1 MPNIPQIIS
10 QPNLLRNGDFSHF
23 VASTVS
29 PATADVFQSLL
40 AHWRQINVA
49 AAGVSR
55 IPVTTIV
62 QDDPHQFIRLLPGE
76 EIEQD
81 ILDHS
86 FFRKPSEREFD
97 GSISGVAA
105 GVLTISTGATPAF
118 EVAEPSPAPLAAPAV
133 VRTQPG
139 DEIQLVNFTNPASS
153 GKYRVVAFN
162 SSTSISVVAVS
173 PTNSATA
180 AAADVIRILRKLS
193 VFVIDLTIVFSV
205 PTGQTASSIEPSLI
219 VHRELPMADV
229 TVTPLPSLVVGVP
242 TAYDDVTLSPGA
254 VAKQIV
260 CRLTNAEFIRSPR
273 SLSVNLANTVAG
285 PVDVA
290 DVGLYVGNYHLPVS
304 TSSPAPRGSVVTP
317 LIPGP
322 DHLHLLTGKGDLILM
337 RAGSQAPEG
346 YRKLK
351 EELAFQFVSNVSVVY
366 DSGSDTSTITIPG
379 WAVPADEL
387 SGTYEIVFTDP
398 SPAAPGKPGPLDVSV
413 RMSDIVFSLIGGA
426 EIDLAGL
433 LAGETV
439 TFDTGGAVYGPVTLT
454 EGIDFGAAV
463 HPTLTVAESLAKAIN
478 DHVTLGPVMSAS
490 AAGTVTSVL
499 DDGGYTS
506 DATLLAAHGLLGDTV
521 TGASWRELNGGPAT
535 TQFKT
540 IKSAVFTT
548 KGNLSSRNTD
558 AAYIVA
564 TAPILVAPVSSAG
577 AFRKPT
583 KAGDGAIE
591 VSSTVLEIDVDGV
604 SVQDILTFVD
614 DDGDPLPPAAGPQGP
629 TYRITAVNLT
639 EGQVTVVDVTGG
651 TTNVGAYTVDPANRY
666 VIEKASGNH
675 THYAQQ
681 SNIEE
686 RQLDAGGA
694 SNNTARGQHGHQMY
708 ADDAIPPYRKFI
720 ICEKL

>member
-23 VASTVS
+23 VASTTS
-29 PATADVFQSLL
+29 PSPPAEVFPSLL
-40 AHWRQINVA
+40 AHWKQIGVSS
-49 AAGVSR
+49 AGVSL
-55 IPVTTIV
+55 IAVPTVV
-62 QDDPHQFIRLLPGE
+62 KDDPHRFIRLLPGE
-76 EIEQD
+76 SIEQD

-97 GSISGVAA
+97 GTVTGVAA
-105 GVLTISTGATPAF
+105 GVLTISTGAVTAF
-118 EVAEPSPAPLAAPAV
+118 EVNEPSPAPLAAPTA

-153 GKYRVVAFN
+153 GKYRVVAYN
-162 SSTSISVVAVS
+162 SPTSIDVVAVS
-173 PTNSATA
+173 PTDSSTAT
-180 AAADVIRILRKLS
+180 AADVIRILRKLS
-193 VFVIDLTIVFSV
+193 VFIIDLTVVFSV
-205 PTGQTASSIEPSLI
+205 PVGHTASSIEPSLI
-219 VHRELPMADV
+219 VRRELPMGNV
-229 TVTPLPSLVVGVP
+229 TVLPLSSLVVGAP

-273 SLSVNLANTVAG
+273 DLSLRLSNTVAG

-304 TSSPAPRGSVVTP
+304 TVSPAPRGSVATP

-337 RAGSQAPEG
+337 RAGSQAPAG

-351 EELAFQFVSNVSVVY
+351 EELAFQFVPSVSAVY
-366 DSGSDTSTITIPG
+366 DAGSDTTRFSVPG
-379 WAVPADEL
+379 WSVPADEL
-387 SGTYEIVFTDP
+387 SGTYELVFTDP
-398 SPAAPGKPGPLDVSV
+398 SPSAPAQPGPLDVSV

-426 EIDLAGL
+426 EIDLAGI

-439 TFDTGGAVYGPVTLT
+439 TFDTGGAAYGPITLT
-454 EGIDFGAAV
+454 EGVDFGPAI
-463 HPTLTVAESLAKAIN
+463 HPLLTMAESLAKAIN
-478 DHVTLGPVMSAS
+478 DHVTLGPRMSAS
-490 AAGTVTSVL
+490 ASGTVTSVL

-506 DATLLAAHGLLGDTV
+506 DTALLAAHGLLGDTV
-521 TGASWRELNGGPAT
+521 TGASWRELNGGSVT
-535 TQFKT
+535 TQFIT
-540 IKSAVFTT
+540 VKSAVFTT
-548 KGNLSSRNTD
+548 NGDLGARNTD
-558 AAYIVA
+558 SAYVIA
-564 TAPILVAPVSSAG
+564 TAPILAAPMSSAG
-577 AFRKPT
+577 SFRKPT

-614 DDGDPLPPAAGPQGP
+614 DDGDPLPPSGPQGP
-629 TYRITAVNLT
+629 TYRITAVDLA

-651 TTNVGAYTVDPANRY
+651 TTNVGAYTTDPANRY

-686 RQLDAGGA
+686 RELDAGG
-694 SNNTARGQHGHQMY
+694 SNSNVARGQHGHQMY

>member
-1 MPNIPQIIS
+1 MPNIPQIVS

-23 VASTVS
+23 VASTTTTS
-29 PATADVFQSLL
+29 PPGTEVFQSLL
-40 AHWRQINVA
+40 AHWKQIGVSS
-49 AAGVSR
+49 AGVSL
-55 IPVTTIV
+55 IAVPTVV
-62 QDDPHQFIRLLPGE
+62 KDDPHRFIRLLPGE
-76 EIEQD
+76 SIEQD

-97 GSISGVAA
+97 GTVTGVAA
-105 GVLTISTGATPAF
+105 GVLTISTGAVTAF
-118 EVAEPSPAPLAAPAV
+118 EVNEPSPAPLAAPTA

-153 GKYRVVAFN
+153 GKYRVVAYN
-162 SSTSISVVAVS
+162 SPTSIDVVAVS
-173 PTNSATA
+173 PTDSSTAT
-180 AAADVIRILRKLS
+180 AADVIRILRKLS
-193 VFVIDLTIVFSV
+193 VFIIDLTVVFSV
-205 PTGQTASSIEPSLI
+205 PVGQAASSIEPSLI
-219 VHRELPMADV
+219 VRRELPMGNV
-229 TVTPLPSLVVGVP
+229 TVLPLSSLVVGAP

-273 SLSVNLANTVAG
+273 DLSIRLSNTVAG

-290 DVGLYVGNYHLPVS
+290 DVGLYIGNYHLPVS
-304 TSSPAPRGSVVTP
+304 TVSPAPRGSVATP

-337 RAGSQAPEG
+337 RAGSQAPAG

-351 EELAFQFVSNVSVVY
+351 EELAFQFVTAVSAVY
-366 DSGSDTSTITIPG
+366 DAGSDTTQFSVPG
-379 WAVPADEL
+379 WSVPADEL

-398 SPAAPGKPGPLDVSV
+398 SPAAPARPGPLDVSV
-413 RMSDIVFSLIGGA
+413 RMSDILFSLIGGA

-439 TFDTGGAVYGPVTLT
+439 TFDVGGVAGYGPITLT
-454 EGIDFGAAV
+454 EGVDFTDAA
-463 HPTLTVAESLAKAIN
+463 TLASAIN
-478 DHVTLGPVMSAS
+478 AHATLGPLMTAS
-490 AAGTVTSVL
+490 FSGTVVQVI
-499 DDGGYTS
+499 DDSGYTS
-506 DATLLAAHGLLGDTV
+506 DATLLTALGTLADTV
-521 TGASWRELNGGPAT
+521 TGSSWQELNGGSAT

-548 KGNLSSRNTD
+548 NGDLGARNGD
-558 AAYIVA
+558 SAYIIA

-577 AFRKPT
+577 IFRKPT
-583 KAGDGAIE
+583 KAGDGAVE

-629 TYRITAVNLT
+629 TYRITAVDLA

-651 TTNVGAYTVDPANRY
+651 TTNVGAYTTDPANRY

-681 SNIEE
+681 SNIEDRE
-686 RQLDAGGA
+686 LDAGG
-694 SNNTARGQHGHQMY
+694 SNSNVARGQHGHQMY

>member
-10 QPNLLRNGDFSHF
+10 QPNLLRNGDFSHY
-23 VASTVS
+23 VDSTVS
-29 PATADVFQSLL
+29 PSPSAEVFPSLL
-40 AHWRQINVA
+40 AHWNQIGVG
-49 AAGVSR
+49 AAGVSI
-55 IPVTTIV
+55 IPAATIV
-62 QDDPHQFIRLLPGE
+62 PDDPHRFVRMLPGE
-76 EIEQD
+76 AIEQD

-97 GSISGVAA
+97 GTVTAVAA
-105 GVLTISTGATPAF
+105 GVLTISTGAFTAF
-118 EVAEPSPAPLAAPAV
+118 EVNEPTPAPLALPAAV
-133 VRTQPG
+133 QTQPG

-153 GKYRVVAFN
+153 GKYRVVAYN
-162 SSTSISVVAVS
+162 SPTSIDVVAVS
-173 PTNSATA
+173 PTDSSTA
-180 AAADVIRILRKLS
+180 APADVIRILRKLD
-193 VFVIDLTIVFSV
+193 VFIVDLTVVFSV
-205 PTGQTASSIEPSLI
+205 PIGQTASSIEPSLI
-219 VHRELPMADV
+219 VRRELPMGNI
-229 TVTPLPSLVVGVP
+229 TVLPLSSLVVGVP

-273 SLSVNLANTVAG
+273 DLSFRLSNIVFG

-304 TSSPAPRGSVVTP
+304 TVSPAPRGSVATP

-337 RAGSQAPEG
+337 RAGSQAPAG

-351 EELAFQFVSNVSVVY
+351 EELAFQRVTAGVTISY
-366 DSGSDTSTITIPG
+366 DAGSDTSTITIPG

-398 SPAAPGKPGPLDVSV
+398 APAPPARPGPLDVSV

-439 TFDTGGAVYGPVTLT
+439 TFDVGGVAGYGPITLT
-454 EGIDFGAAV
+454 EGIDFTDAA
-463 HPTLTVAESLAKAIN
+463 TLAAAIN
-478 DHVTLGPVMSAS
+478 SHVTLGPLMAAS
-490 AAGTVTSVL
+490 FSGTVVAVL
-499 DDGGYTS
+499 DKGGYTS
-506 DATLLAAHGLLGDTV
+506 ATLLAALGTLADTV
-521 TGASWRELNGGPAT
+521 TGSSWQELNGGAPT
-535 TQFKT
+535 VQFKT
-540 IKSAVFTT
+540 VKSAVFTT
-548 KGNLSSRNTD
+548 NGDLSSRSGD
-558 AAYIVA
+558 EVLVVA
-564 TAPILVAPVSSAG
+564 TAPILAAPVSSAG
-577 AFRKPT
+577 LFRKPT

-591 VSSTVLEIDVDGV
+591 ASSTVLEIDVDGV
-604 SVQDILTFVD
+604 SVNDILTFVD
-614 DDGDPLPPAAGPQGP
+614 DDGNPLPPVGGQGP
-629 TYRITAVNLT
+629 TYRITAIDLT

-651 TTNVGAYTVDPANRY
+651 STDIGPYTVDPANRY

-686 RQLDAGGA
+686 RELDAGGA
-694 SNNTARGQHGHQMY
+694 NNNTARGQHGHQMY